1 MARQSKGPHLWK
13 RKARFDRSGKQISAA
28 VWLIKDAGKQI
39 TTGVTA
45 KIGQTSPP
53 EAAQQALR
61 NYIASKFEVTRSERD
76 IASIPVA
83 DALLLYLTDR
93 ESVVADADRLKI
105 SVKNLNEFFGEKKL
119 ADINTSLCAAYTK
132 QRGNSGGARRDLET
146 LRAAIRHHSAEGLHR
161 GIVRVTMPE
170 KGERRERW
178 LTRSEVAKLLWICWR
193 HREVQT
199 IHKGGRKGKTTATKR
214 YTLRHIARFIL
225 VGVYTGTRATAVA
238 SASAVQEEGR
248 SFVDLKHGV
257 FYRQIVGKR
266 ATNKKQPP
274 VPLPP
279 RLLSHLRRWHRA
291 DAAKAQAKGKTGSDL
306 PFIHWNGK
314 PVSSVKKGFAR
325 AVTLAE
331 LPGSVTP
338 HTLRHT
344 AATWVM
350 QNGIPIWEAAGYLG
364 MSPEV
369 LNEHYAHHSP
379 EHLRR
384 AATAIAGKAASTT
397 GKPPK
402 SKGAGKV
409 VIKADDAARAPTTAK
424 NHRKQG
430 QSVVETVVEN
440 GT

>member
-1 MARQSKGPHLWK
+1 M
-13 RKARFDRSGKQISAA
+13 
-28 VWLIKDAGKQI
+28 
-39 TTGVTA
+39 
-45 KIGQTSPP
+45 
-53 EAAQQALR
+53 
-61 NYIASKFEVTRSERD
+61 
-76 IASIPVA
+76 
-83 DALLLYLTDR
+83 LYLTDK

-119 ADINTSLCAAYTK
+119 ADINTSLCAAYTGK
-132 QRGNSGGARRDLET
+132 RGKSGGARRDLET

-161 GIVRVTMPE
+161 GIVRVTMPK

-178 LTRSEVAKLLWICWR
+178 LTRGEVAKLLWICWR

-199 IHKGGRKGKTTATKR
+199 LHKGGRKGETTATKR
-214 YTLRHIARFIL
+214 FTLRHIARFIL
-225 VGVYTGTRATAVA
+225 IGVYTGTRATALA
-238 SASAVQEEGR
+238 SASAIQEKGR
-248 SFVDLKHGV
+248 SFVDLERGI
-257 FYRQIVGKR
+257 FYRQIVGTR
-266 ATNKKQPP
+266 ITNKKQPP

-291 DAAKAQAKGKTGSDL
+291 DAVKAEAKGKTAADL

-314 PVSSVKKGFAR
+314 PVASVKKGFAR
-325 AVTLAE
+325 AVDLAE

-344 AATWVM
+344 AATWAM

-379 EHLRR
+379 DHLRG
-384 AATAIAGKAASTT
+384 AASAIVGKASTT

-402 SKGAGKV
+402 PTGTG
-409 VIKADDAARAPTTAK
+409 RAVSQPNDVDRTQTTTK
-424 NHRKQG
+424 NHREHD
-430 QSVVETVVEN
+430 QSVAETVVEN